1 MLPTATGKRRI
12 SSAPMPAS
20 NLGAELAIAR
30 AAEPELETVLV
41 AAELEHAQPV
51 AELERDREPAELELV
66 PVEVE
71 LELVQVAAEL
81 GLVQVQAEPERDLV
95 VAVPVRGLV
104 EAEPELAPGVAE
116 PVRGHPRARLAVAL
130 KTKSVTGAHRRDLP
144 LLAAEDLVAGAAET
158 TREPAAAEEVIA
170 WEVAE

>member
-41 AAELEHAQPV
+41 AAEPEH
-51 AELERDREPAELELV
+51 
-66 PVEVE
+66 
-71 LELVQVAAEL
+71 VQ
-81 GLVQVQAEPERDLV
+81 QAEPERDLV
-95 VAVPVRGLV
+95 VAEPVRGLV

-130 KTKSVTGAHRRDLP
+130 RTKSVTAAHRRDLP
-144 LLAAEDLVAGAAET
+144 LLAAEDLVGGAAET
-158 TREPAAAEEVIA
+158 TREPAAAEAVIA

>member
-1 MLPTATGKRRI
+1 MGLLLLPIPITLIPIQATC
-12 SSAPMPAS
+12 
-20 NLGAELAIAR
+20 
-30 AAEPELETVLV
+30 
-41 AAELEHAQPV
+41 Q
-51 AELERDREPAELELV
+51 ERLWRG
-66 PVEVE
+66 E

-95 VAVPVRGLV
+95 VAVAVRGLV

-130 KTKSVTGAHRRDLP
+130 RTKSVTAAHRRDLP

-158 TREPAAAEEVIA
+158 TREPAAAEAVIA

>member
-1 MLPTATGKRRI
+1 MSAARDKVIGSTIRNTAEMHPMGTGKQPI
-12 SSAPMPAS
+12 S
-20 NLGAELAIAR
+20 LAVR
-30 AAEPELETVLV
+30 GLEIVLAV
-41 AAELEHAQPV
+41 ELEH
-51 AELERDREPAELELV
+51 V

-104 EAEPELAPGVAE
+104 AAEPELAPGVAE

-130 KTKSVTGAHRRDLP
+130 RTKSVTAAHRRDLP

-158 TREPAAAEEVIA
+158 TREPAAAEAVIA

>member
-41 AAELEHAQPV
+41 AAEPEHVQA
-51 AELERDREPAELELV
+51 AELELA
-66 PVEVE
+66 P
-71 LELVQVAAEL
+71 
-81 GLVQVQAEPERDLV
+81 G
-95 VAVPVRGLV
+95 AV
-104 EAEPELAPGVAE
+104 EPELVPGVAE

-130 KTKSVTGAHRRDLP
+130 RTKSVTAAHRRDLP

-158 TREPAAAEEVIA
+158 TREPAAAEAVIA

>member
-1 MLPTATGKRRI
+1 
-12 SSAPMPAS
+12 MPAS

-41 AAELEHAQPV
+41 AAEPEHVQA
-51 AELERDREPAELELV
+51 AELELA
-66 PVEVE
+66 PEAVE

-95 VAVPVRGLV
+95 VAEPVRGLV

-130 KTKSVTGAHRRDLP
+130 RTKSVTAAHRRDLP

-158 TREPAAAEEVIA
+158 TREPAAAEAVIA
-170 WEVAE
+170 WAAAE